1 MKSYWKGKAMA
12 KYTYTL
18 REVISTFGEEQVK
31 NWFMDYELTDFLTPE
46 EITVINERGVW
57 SKEQLANRI
66 IKHYINREVG
76 SEGIGKFMNDIKDM
90 MSELMESY
98 APLIYSASIKYD
110 PLVNVDF
117 TEEFER
123 TSDSQSQTNSLTK
136 TSGNGLTINSDTP
149 QGQINKNEI
158 LAGNY
163 ASSTTGNETQNQSQD
178 TATNSGSG
186 NEQYTKR
193 TRGNSGVS
201 ATAQRMIQLY
211 RDNIRAI
218 NSEIVYALEPLFMSI
233 Y

>member
-1 MKSYWKGKAMA
+1 MA
-12 KYTYTL
+12 RYTYTL
-18 REVISTFGEEQVK
+18 REVIDTFGEDEVK
-31 NWFMDYELTDFLTPE
+31 RWFMDYELTDFLTTE
-46 EITVINERGVW
+46 EINVITERGVW
-57 SKEQLANRI
+57 NKEQLANRI
-66 IKHYINREVG
+66 VRHYLNREVG
-76 SEGIGKFMNDIKDM
+76 SEGIGKFMNDVKDM
-90 MSELMESY
+90 MNELMESY

-117 TEEFER
+117 VEEFNR
-123 TSDSQSQTNSLTK
+123 TSDSQTQSNSLTK
-136 TSGNGLTINSDTP
+136 DSGNGLTINSDTP
-149 QGQINKNEI
+149 QGNINKNSI
-158 LAGNY
+158 LSGEY
-163 ASSTTGNETQNQSQD
+163 ASSTAGSESESQTQD
-178 TATNSGSG
+178 TATTNGSG

>member
-1 MKSYWKGKAMA
+1 MA

-18 REVISTFGEEQVK
+18 REVIATFGEDEVK
-31 NWFMDYELTDFLTPE
+31 RWFMDYELSDFLTAE
-46 EITVINERGVW
+46 EIAIISDRGVW

-66 IKHYINREVG
+66 VKHYLNREVG
-76 SEGIGKFMNDIKDM
+76 SEGIGKFMNDVKDM
-90 MSELMESY
+90 MDEIMESY

-136 TSGNGLTINSDTP
+136 ASGTGLTINSDTP

-163 ASSTTGNETQNQSQD
+163 ASSTAGSESANQSQD
-178 TATNSGSG
+178 TATVNGSG

>member
-1 MKSYWKGKAMA
+1 MA
-12 KYTYTL
+12 RYTYTL
-18 REVISTFGEEQVK
+18 REVISTFGEDKVK
-31 NWFMDYELTDFLTPE
+31 SWFMDYELTDFLTPE

-66 IKHYINREVG
+66 VRHYLNREVG
-76 SEGIGKFMNDIKDM
+76 SEGIGKFMNDVKDM
-90 MSELMESY
+90 MDELMESY

-123 TSDSQSQTNSLTK
+123 TSDSQSQTNSLTNGK
-136 TSGNGLTINSDTP
+136 GTGLTIQSDTP
-149 QGQINKNEI
+149 QGEISKDEI
-158 LAGNY
+158 LSGKY
-163 ASSTTGNETQNQSQD
+163 ASSTTGSETSNQSQD
-178 TATNSGSG
+178 MATNSGSG

>member
-1 MKSYWKGKAMA
+1 MA
-12 KYTYTL
+12 RYTYTL
-18 REVISTFGEEQVK
+18 REVISTFGEEKVK
-31 NWFMDYELTDFLTPE
+31 SWFMDYELTDFLTPE

-66 IKHYINREVG
+66 VRHYLNREVG
-76 SEGIGKFMNDIKDM
+76 SEGIGKFMNDVKDM
-90 MSELMESY
+90 MDELMESY

-123 TSDSQSQTNSLTK
+123 TSDSQSQTNSLTNGK
-136 TSGNGLTINSDTP
+136 GTGLTIQSDTP
-149 QGQINKNEI
+149 QGEISKDEI
-158 LAGNY
+158 LSGKY
-163 ASSTTGNETQNQSQD
+163 ASSTTGSETSNQSQD
-178 TATNSGSG
+178 MATNSGSG

>member
-1 MKSYWKGKAMA
+1 MA
-12 KYTYTL
+12 RYTYTL
-18 REVISTFGEEQVK
+18 REVIDTFGEDQVK
-31 NWFMDYELTDFLTPE
+31 GWFMDYELTDFLTAD
-46 EITVINERGVW
+46 EINVITERGVW
-57 SKEQLANRI
+57 NKEQLANRI
-66 IKHYINREVG
+66 LRHYLNREVG
-76 SEGIGKFMNDIKDM
+76 SEGIGKFMNDVKDM
-90 MSELMESY
+90 MNEVMESY

-117 TEEFER
+117 VEEFNR
-123 TSDSQSQTNSLTK
+123 TSDSQTQSNSLTK
-136 TSGNGLTINSDTP
+136 GSGTGLTINSDTP
-149 QGQINKNEI
+149 QGNISKNSI
-158 LAGNY
+158 LSGEY
-163 ASSTTGNETQNQSQD
+163 ASSTSGSESASQTQD
-178 TATNSGSG
+178 TATTNGSG

>member
-1 MKSYWKGKAMA
+1 MA
-12 KYTYTL
+12 RYTYTL
-18 REVISTFGEEQVK
+18 REVIATFGEDKVK
-31 NWFMDYELTDFLTPE
+31 SWFMDYELSDFLTAE
-46 EITVINERGVW
+46 EIAVISDRGVW

-66 IKHYINREVG
+66 VKHYLNREVG
-76 SEGIGKFMNDIKDM
+76 SEGIGKFMNDVKDM
-90 MSELMESY
+90 MDEIMESY

-136 TSGNGLTINSDTP
+136 ASGTGLTINSDTP

-163 ASSTTGNETQNQSQD
+163 ASSTAGSESANQSQD
-178 TATNSGSG
+178 TATVNGSG

-218 NSEIVYALEPLFMSI
+218 NSEIVYALEPLFLSI

>member
-1 MKSYWKGKAMA
+1 MA
-12 KYTYTL
+12 RYTYTL
-18 REVISTFGEEQVK
+18 REIIASFGEEKVK
-31 NWFMDYELTDFLTPE
+31 SWFMDYELSDFLTPE
-46 EITVINERGVW
+46 EIEVINNRGVW

-66 IKHYINREVG
+66 VKHYINREVG
-76 SEGIGKFMNDIKDM
+76 SEGIGKFMNDVKDM
-90 MSELMESY
+90 MDELMESY

-123 TSDSQSQTNSLTK
+123 TSDSTSQSNSLSK
-136 TSGNGLTINSDTP
+136 ASGNGLTIQSDTP
-149 QGQINKNEI
+149 QGNINKNDI
-158 LAGNY
+158 LSGNY
-163 ASSTTGNETQNQSQD
+163 ATSTTGNESTNQSQD
-178 TATNSGSG
+178 TATTNGSG

-211 RDNIRAI
+211 RENIRAI
-218 NSEIVYALEPLFMSI
+218 NSEIVYALDPLFMSI

>member
-1 MKSYWKGKAMA
+1 MA

-18 REVISTFGEEQVK
+18 REVISSFGEDKVK
-31 NWFMDYELTDFLTPE
+31 SWFMDYELSDFLTPE
-46 EITVINERGVW
+46 EIEVINNRGVW

-66 IKHYINREVG
+66 VKHYINREVG
-76 SEGIGKFMNDIKDM
+76 SEGIGKFMNDVKDM
-90 MSELMESY
+90 MDELMESY

-123 TSDSQSQTNSLTK
+123 TSDSTSQSNSLSK
-136 TSGNGLTINSDTP
+136 ASGNGLTIQSDTP
-149 QGQINKNEI
+149 QGNINKNDI
-158 LAGNY
+158 LSGNY
-163 ASSTTGNETQNQSQD
+163 ATSTTGNESTNQSQD
-178 TATNSGSG
+178 TATTNGSG

-218 NSEIVYALEPLFMSI
+218 NSEIVYALDPLFMSI